1 MHHEIMRVLLVT
13 PPCGTPAAM
22 RDAGTVD
29 WSGLAASLRLAG
41 LQSEVCDGS
50 AFGSG
55 PESIDA
61 HIEHFWPQVVVT
73 TTDATTPASAWTV
86 LESAKNIVPG
96 VVTVMSGAQAG
107 KDRGDAE
114 AGRAVDHDLRGAGDH
129 AELELLARLRE
140 IDRSPGLETPG
151 RVRRRTLRALS
162 ATWLSITRGR

>member
-13 PPCGTPAAM
+13 PPGGTPTAM
-22 RDAGTVD
+22 RDAGAVD
-29 WSGLAASLRLAG
+29 WSDLAASLRLAG

-50 AFGSG
+50 AFGRG

-73 TTDATTPASAWTV
+73 TTDAKTPAWARTV
-86 LESAKNIVPG
+86 LESAKKIVPG
-96 VVTVMSGAQAG
+96 VVTVLSGTQAG
-107 KDRGDAE
+107 KGGGHAE
-114 AGRAVDHDLRGAGDH
+114 AGRAVDHDLRGAGEH

-140 IDRSPGLETPG
+140 SDRSPGLETPG

-162 ATWLSITRGR
+162 ATWLSVTRSR